1 MNGWNGWDGVRAWRF
16 IRASRDYR
24 KAWLRR
30 VPPPGLPEPAPFP
43 VRLQTAVDL
52 AALEWGMH
60 AWENPYAE
68 DGPLAPFWA
77 RAAMPDGMVAPGA
90 APFARVAAAGNA
102 SLSGLRLGDGALIL
116 RIERNAAAA
125 QVRIPDGAA
134 FPEDGGLLLVR
145 EVAQIEDVWS
155 GIPAPR
161 SGRVRGDGDRELLS
175 VLEGEAEGRSHREI
189 AADIWGQARVDEE
202 YYTDGL
208 DALAHQ
214 APAEEGEGDPEAVP
228 RHGRSRLE
236 RPGAVSRSRFLAHP
250 VLRFSPVGLAC
261 RTEAHGDRKP
271 GS

>member
-161 SGRVRGDGDRELLS
+161 SGRVRGTGIASFCRCWRARPKA
-175 VLEGEAEGRSHREI
+175 GRTGRSPRTS
-189 AADIWGQARVDEE
+189 GAR
-202 YYTDGL
+202 
-208 DALAHQ
+208 
-214 APAEEGEGDPEAVP
+214 PESTRNTTPTGWMHSRIKRRLKKAKAILKRYRDMAV
-228 RHGRSRLE
+228 RG
-236 RPGAVSRSRFLAHP
+236 
-250 VLRFSPVGLAC
+250 
-261 RTEAHGDRKP
+261 
-271 GS
+271 